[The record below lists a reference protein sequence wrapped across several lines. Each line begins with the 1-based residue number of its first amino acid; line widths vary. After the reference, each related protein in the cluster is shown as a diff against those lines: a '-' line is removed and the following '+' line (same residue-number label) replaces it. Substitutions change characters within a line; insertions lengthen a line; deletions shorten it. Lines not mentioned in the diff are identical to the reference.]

1 MRGKTLSPFSFF
13 GGKGRFAH
21 EIADMLDYKN
31 TDIYVEPF
39 GGACRVLLNKPRHK
53 EELYNELGTG
63 LVTFFEALSDKN
75 TADMVIRKLN
85 DMEISEEIF
94 IEQQEYRNEAEMDID
109 GYITK
114 QALSALRA
122 CRKNVKGD
130 KKIFANARRALNRHE
145 YYETAARLDEVL
157 AIITDKKDRESIEEY
172 RDLFSRYWEFIEED
186 YSNNYVHQVMYM
198 IDNGKTDT
206 FSENDLNERYD
217 WLIGLISNGTVDG
230 TKKTLPETG
239 GNRFDGTRQELID
252 DILNNAGGIEKI
264 IEQSKLKGWH
274 EDIHKAV
281 LDELHSYEKAV
292 DEYKKIDLAVATF
305 YTYALSLYGRGIE
318 YCHAKENERDA
329 YYRRVSSLDDIAD
342 RLDGVSVTE
351 MDALFLVEEH
361 RKESNAMIYLDPPYL
376 NDKNE
381 DLGEE
386 TYAEPFSADDHKR
399 LLQMLLKEDTKAK
412 ILISNYNNDIYN
424 KYLTEEKGWKK
435 FEIETYTSIGGK
447 KDNKRT
453 EVLWYNY

>member
-53 EELYNELGTG
+53 EEIYNELGTG
-63 LVTFFEALSDKN
+63 LVTFFEILSDKN
-75 TADMVIRKLN
+75 MADMVIRKLN
-85 DMEISEEIF
+85 DMEVSEKIF

-114 QALSALRA
+114 QALSALRV
-122 CRKNVKGD
+122 CRKKVEGNG
-130 KKIFANARRALNRHE
+130 KIFANARRALNRHE
-145 YYETAARLDEVL
+145 YYETAARFDEVL
-157 AIITDKKDRESIEEY
+157 AIITDKEDRESIEEY
-172 RDLFSRYWEFIEED
+172 RDLFSRYWGFIEED

-198 IDNGKTDT
+198 IDNGKTDA

-217 WLIGLISNGTVDG
+217 FLIDLISNGTVDG
-230 TKKTLPETG
+230 TKTALLETG
-239 GNRFDGTRQELID
+239 GKRFDGARKKLID
-252 DILNNAGGIEKI
+252 DISNNAGGIEKI

-292 DEYKKIDLAVATF
+292 DEYNKIDLAVATF
-305 YTYALSLYGRGIE
+305 YTYALSHYGRGID
-318 YCHAKENERDA
+318 YCRAKENERDA
-329 YYRRVSSLDDIAD
+329 YYRKVSSLDDIAD

-386 TYAEPFSADDHKR
+386 TYAEQFSANDHKR
-399 LLQMLLKEDTKAK
+399 LLEMLLKKDTKAK

-424 KYLTEEKGWKK
+424 KYLTEENGWKK
-435 FEIETYTSIGGK
+435 FEIETYTSVGSK